1 MAYDEKLHF
10 IAGLCISVV
19 AMLLYFYYY
28 GIVNLWFGLF
38 FGVLAGLL
46 KEVKD
51 HITYGG
57 FDKYDMFATW
67 AGSLLGAGLIYILLQ
82 GGVLNGF

>member
-1 MAYDEKLHF
+1 MAQDKKLHF
-10 IAGLCISVV
+10 IAGLCITCI
-19 AMLLYFYYY
+19 AIILCYYIY

-51 HITYGG
+51 EITYGG
-57 FDKYDMFATW
+57 FDELDMLTTW
-67 AGSLLGAGLIYILLQ
+67 LGAIAGAGLIYILLQ

>member
-1 MAYDEKLHF
+1 MPYDKKLHF
-10 IAGLCISVV
+10 IAGLCITCI
-19 AMLLYFYYY
+19 AIILCYYIY

-51 HITYGG
+51 EITYGG
-57 FDKYDMFATW
+57 FDSLDMYATW
-67 AGSLLGAGLIYILLQ
+67 AGSLLGAGLIYILLK
-82 GGVLNGF
+82 GGVINGF

>member
-1 MAYDEKLHF
+1 MPYDKKLHF
-10 IAGLCISVV
+10 IAGLCITVV
-19 AMLLYFYYY
+19 TMLFYFYCH
-28 GIVNLWFGLF
+28 GTVNVWLGLGCGMVA
-38 FGVLAGLL
+38 GVA

-51 HITYGG
+51 EITYGG
-57 FDKYDMFATW
+57 FNEFGMFATW

>member
-1 MAYDEKLHF
+1 MAYDKKLHF

-28 GIVNLWFGLF
+28 GTVNVLLGFGGGMVA
-38 FGVLAGLL
+38 GVA
-46 KEVKD
+46 KEIKD
-51 HITYGG
+51 EIAYGG
-57 FDKYDMFATW
+57 FDKYDMLATW
-67 AGSLLGAGLIYILLQ
+67 AGSLLGAGLIYMLLK

>member
-1 MAYDEKLHF
+1 MPYDKKLHF
-10 IAGLCISVV
+10 LAGLCITCV
-19 AMLLYFYYY
+19 AIILCYCIY

-51 HITYGG
+51 EITYGG
-57 FDKYDMFATW
+57 FDYVDMLVTW
-67 AGSLLGAGLIYILLQ
+67 LGAIAGAGLVYVIS
-82 GGVLNGF
+82 

>member
-1 MAYDEKLHF
+1 MAYDKKLHLASGLA
-10 IAGLCISVV
+10 IAFVFGIANPWIGLGCGMAAGV
-19 AMLLYFYYY
+19 AKEIYDYFDY
-28 GIVNLWFGLF
+28 GL
-38 FGVLAGLL
+38 
-46 KEVKD
+46 
-51 HITYGG
+51 

>member
-1 MAYDEKLHF
+1 MPYDKKLHF
-10 IAGLCISVV
+10 LAGLYITCVAIILCYCI
-19 AMLLYFYYY
+19 Y

-51 HITYGG
+51 EITYGG
-57 FDKYDMFATW
+57 FDYVDMLVTW
-67 AGSLLGAGLIYILLQ
+67 LGAIAGAGLVYVIS
-82 GGVLNGF
+82 

>member
-1 MAYDEKLHF
+1 MPYDKKLHF
-10 IAGLCISVV
+10 IAGLCITCI
-19 AMLLYFYYY
+19 AIILCYCFY
-28 GIVNLWFGLF
+28 GVVNLWFGLF

-67 AGSLLGAGLIYILLQ
+67 AGSILGAGLIYILLQ

>member
-1 MAYDEKLHF
+1 MAYDKKLHF
-10 IAGLCISVV
+10 IAGLCITCI
-19 AMLLYFYYY
+19 AIILCYYIC
-28 GIVNLWFGLF
+28 GTVNLWFGLF
-38 FGVLAGLL
+38 FGVFAGLL

-51 HITYGG
+51 QITYGG
-57 FDKYDMFATW
+57 FDSLDMYATW

>member
-1 MAYDEKLHF
+1 MAYDKKLHF
-10 IAGLCISVV
+10 IAGLCISVA
-19 AMLLYFYYY
+19 AMLLYFYCY
-28 GIVNLWFGLF
+28 GTVNVL
-38 FGVLAGLL
+38 FGVGGGMVAGVA

-51 HITYGG
+51 EITYGG
-57 FDKYDMFATW
+57 FDELDMYATW

>member
-1 MAYDEKLHF
+1 MAYDKKLHF
-10 IAGLCISVV
+10 IAGLCVTCIAIILCYCYS
-19 AMLLYFYYY
+19 

-51 HITYGG
+51 EITYGG
-57 FDKYDMFATW
+57 FDYVDMLVTW
-67 AGSLLGAGLIYILLQ
+67 LGAIAGAGLVYVIS
-82 GGVLNGF
+82 

>member
-1 MAYDEKLHF
+1 MPYDKKLHF

-28 GIVNLWFGLF
+28 GTVNVLPGICCGMVA
-38 FGVLAGLL
+38 GVA

-51 HITYGG
+51 EITYGG
-57 FDKYDMFATW
+57 FDYVDMLVTW
-67 AGSLLGAGLIYILLQ
+67 LGATVGTGLVVMLLK

>member
-1 MAYDEKLHF
+1 MAEDKKLHF
-10 IAGLCISVV
+10 IAGLCITCIAIILCYCYS
-19 AMLLYFYYY
+19 

-38 FGVLAGLL
+38 FGVLAGLR

-51 HITYGG
+51 QITYGG
-57 FDKYDMFATW
+57 FDSLDMYATW
-67 AGSLLGAGLIYILLQ
+67 AGSLLGVGLIYILLQ

>member
-1 MAYDEKLHF
+1 MAYDKKLHF

-28 GIVNLWFGLF
+28 GTVNVFLGLGCGMVA
-38 FGVLAGLL
+38 GVS

-51 HITYGG
+51 EITYGG
-57 FDKYDMFATW
+57 FDELDMLTTWLGATV
-67 AGSLLGAGLIYILLQ
+67 GAGLVCIFFK
-82 GGVLNGF
+82 GGEQNGT

>member
-1 MAYDEKLHF
+1 MAYDKKLHF

-28 GIVNLWFGLF
+28 GTVNVLLGLGCGMVA
-38 FGVLAGLL
+38 GVA

-51 HITYGG
+51 EITYGG
-57 FDKYDMFATW
+57 FDYVDMLATW
-67 AGSLLGAGLIYILLQ
+67 LGAIAGAGLVYMIR
-82 GGVLNGF
+82 